1 MKIKN
6 RKELIGF
13 AIIFILLIIAY
24 GVAILDF
31 NTILIALAS
40 IAAVVYGY
48 GTLYLNYVINPVHDE
63 LKSIKETVE
72 KKIDTAISHTSKK
85 IESTK
90 EDDVLKIL
98 KVRKDRAEVFKGE
111 LIDEG
116 ITYKQGGLIFILTMI
131 MSVFLVTLVFIV
143 ITNANSFKGTDAIIT
158 GGVISV
164 LGLLTFLASIL
175 SSQVLLGI
183 VRMHYF
189 IIKEIQHTTDPE
201 KILDGIIDYYK

>member
-1 MKIKN
+1 MKSPGEPEEGEREREGEEQGKP
-6 RKELIGF
+6 EQAGEQ
-13 AIIFILLIIAY
+13 
-24 GVAILDF
+24 G
-31 NTILIALAS
+31 
-40 IAAVVYGY
+40 
-48 GTLYLNYVINPVHDE
+48 
-63 LKSIKETVE
+63 
-72 KKIDTAISHTSKK
+72 
-85 IESTK
+85 
-90 EDDVLKIL
+90 DDGGDPEE
-98 KVRKDRAEVFKGE
+98 DRAEVFKGE